1 MRGVRAN
8 LIGNRYGNLMVIG
21 PATGARPGQHWSCLC
36 DCGESCVKLGKD
48 LTKKTPAG
56 WVHSCG
62 CRPALTKSIYKR
74 LEAQGDPRLK
84 QLHVEQRTDV
94 NRRR

>member
-8 LIGNRYGNLMVIG
+8 LIGNRYGNLMVVG
-21 PATGARPGQHWSCLC
+21 PATGDAPGQYWSCVC
-36 DCGESCVKLGKD
+36 DCGQACAKLGKD

-74 LEAQGDPRLK
+74 LRDQGDPRLK
-84 QLHVEQRTDV
+84 QLHMEQRPKK
-94 NRRR
+94 